1 MEGFPHNM
9 RIFLYFG
16 RGHAI
21 NGKGNISPPFKFTK
35 YWPWKDWK
43 YCNIMEAM
51 KRSSGPGL
59 PPWPTRALELT
70 SFSAMPQSI
79 HPLARSSFQGL
90 KKPYSMDSS
99 VTKSPINPSDA
110 MTISS
115 SSADTNNKNSTTKD
129 LATDPAIPSSG
140 DKPVKTR
147 AMISGVQIRA
157 ARAIDPNMDPKKLK
171 RIIQTFTSFLLGR
184 VLSNRVSA
192 QKSRLK
198 RLQYLAD
205 IERKVKALEEE
216 IADLSPRV
224 ALYRSHHQALKMEQK
239 MLNMEISAQTSN
251 KMLKDAEIEE
261 NKAEVSRLRQLHLTQ
276 QEVMLAGWE
285 NGFDQQMAVNPSML
299 QLSLERMAFITS
311 IQGIYNRPHPYS
323 ILITFDYYSLI
334 INK

>member
-1 MEGFPHNM
+1 MPPI
-9 RIFLYFG
+9 RSFG
-16 RGHAI
+16 RYKHIWNKQMSNRRKCTGYMKARLLR
-21 NGKGNISPPFKFTK
+21 KFAEK
-35 YWPWKDWK
+35 
-43 YCNIMEAM
+43 ME
-51 KRSSGPGL
+51 
-59 PPWPTRALELT
+59 
-70 SFSAMPQSI
+70 SI
-79 HPLARSSFQGL
+79 
-90 KKPYSMDSS
+90 
-99 VTKSPINPSDA
+99 TE
-110 MTISS
+110 
-115 SSADTNNKNSTTKD
+115 SSATD
-129 LATDPAIPSSG
+129 LALSQPPLVSNGNQNILDKQVPAETNQPGTDQTNQQAPQG
-140 DKPVKTR
+140 RPV
-147 AMISGVQIRA
+147 
-157 ARAIDPNMDPKKLK
+157 DPNLDPKRL
-171 RIIQTFTSFLLGR
+171 RR

-251 KMLKDAEIEE
+251 KMLKHAEIEE

-311 IQGIYNRPHPYS
+311 IQDGWRCVLGWDSSEQEMANPSLPQFGSSTVLNMNPQLGGIEQMMTFNSMPTNQELDKYN
-323 ILITFDYYSLI
+323 
-334 INK
+334 

>member
-1 MEGFPHNM
+1 MVFCCCIKVEIGKPHASSQTIYM
-9 RIFLYFG
+9 LPSF
-16 RGHAI
+16 
-21 NGKGNISPPFKFTK
+21 
-35 YWPWKDWK
+35 KDWK
-43 YCNIMEAM
+43 YYNIMEAM
-51 KRSSGPGL
+51 KRSSSPGL
-59 PPWPTRALELT
+59 PPWPRRALELT

-99 VTKSPINPSDA
+99 VTKSPFNPSDA

-115 SSADTNNKNSTTKD
+115 SSADTNNKESQNLSFPFDNKNSTTKD

-171 RIIQTFTSFLLGR
+171 R

-251 KMLKDAEIEE
+251 KMLKDG
-261 NKAEVSRLRQLHLTQ
+261 NQLTLPAY
-276 QEVMLAGWE
+276 M
-285 NGFDQQMAVNPSML
+285 
-299 QLSLERMAFITS
+299 
-311 IQGIYNRPHPYS
+311 
-323 ILITFDYYSLI
+323 
-334 INK
+334 

>member
-1 MEGFPHNM
+1 MESKVIYEIGKPHASSQTIYM
-9 RIFLYFG
+9 LPSFKCFIFVLILDDRF
-16 RGHAI
+16 ALLQ
-21 NGKGNISPPFKFTK
+21 
-35 YWPWKDWK
+35 DWK
-43 YCNIMEAM
+43 YYNIME
-51 KRSSGPGL
+51 
-59 PPWPTRALELT
+59 ALELT

-99 VTKSPINPSDA
+99 VTKSPFNPSDA

-115 SSADTNNKNSTTKD
+115 SSADTNNKESQNLSFPFDNKNSTTKD

-147 AMISGVQIRA
+147 AMISGAQIRA

-171 RIIQTFTSFLLGR
+171 R

-251 KMLKDAEIEE
+251 KMLKHG
-261 NKAEVSRLRQLHLTQ
+261 NQLTLPAY
-276 QEVMLAGWE
+276 M
-285 NGFDQQMAVNPSML
+285 
-299 QLSLERMAFITS
+299 
-311 IQGIYNRPHPYS
+311 
-323 ILITFDYYSLI
+323 
-334 INK
+334 

>member
-1 MEGFPHNM
+1 MLPSF
-9 RIFLYFG
+9 
-16 RGHAI
+16 
-21 NGKGNISPPFKFTK
+21 KGLEVLQVITL
-35 YWPWKDWK
+35 
-43 YCNIMEAM
+43 E
-51 KRSSGPGL
+51 
-59 PPWPTRALELT
+59 ALELT

-99 VTKSPINPSDA
+99 VTKSPFNPSDA

-115 SSADTNNKNSTTKD
+115 SSADTNNKESQNLSFPFDNKNSTTKD

-147 AMISGVQIRA
+147 AMISGAQIRA

-171 RIIQTFTSFLLGR
+171 R

-285 NGFDQQMAVNPSML
+285 NGFDHQMAVNPSML

-311 IQGIYNRPHPYS
+311 IQDGWRCVLGWDSSEQEMANPSLPQFGSSTVLNMNPQLGGIEQMMTFNSMPTNQDLDKYN
-323 ILITFDYYSLI
+323 
-334 INK
+334 